1 MFRFDIVRIN
11 AKEVSKKVIHAK
23 KPRFINEK
31 IKQCIPFLL
40 LLLLAEMIGFNQSE
54 PRYFLL
60 DKHIDYVYKS
70 IHETG
75 SYR

>member
-1 MFRFDIVRIN
+1 MSI
-11 AKEVSKKVIHAK
+11 
-23 KPRFINEK
+23 
-31 IKQCIPFLL
+31 
-40 LLLLAEMIGFNQSE
+40 LLADMSGFGHLK